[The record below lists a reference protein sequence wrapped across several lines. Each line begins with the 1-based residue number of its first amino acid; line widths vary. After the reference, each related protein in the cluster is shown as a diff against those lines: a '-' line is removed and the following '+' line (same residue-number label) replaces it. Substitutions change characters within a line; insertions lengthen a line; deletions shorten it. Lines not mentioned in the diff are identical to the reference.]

1 MLIIS
6 FIMFAWSIC
15 RQPKTKIEDWPDLK
29 IGSSESAVSVPED
42 INCLLMRQL
51 MPVSLAFAA
60 CGAVLMA
67 VNATSATLC
76 RGDCCDWLTQ
86 FTLATVRSE
95 TSWQWT
101 YTSCVTFL
109 IITFLL
115 LVEKLGHVKHQ
126 RSSDSVHSTLITFG
140 KALETPHEKAIRAWV
155 DNSKAN
161 GGGYRYSYWC
171 RMPLFILLHAPCAAV
186 AALPAAAYILAKKY
200 VR

>member
-1 MLIIS
+1 
-6 FIMFAWSIC
+6 
-15 RQPKTKIEDWPDLK
+15 
-29 IGSSESAVSVPED
+29 
-42 INCLLMRQL
+42 
-51 MPVSLAFAA
+51 
-60 CGAVLMA
+60 MA

-76 RGDCCDWLTQ
+76 GGDCCDWLTQ

-101 YTSCVTFL
+101 YTSFVTFL

-115 LVEKLGHVKHQ
+115 LVERLGHVKHQ
-126 RSSDSVHSTLITFG
+126 KSSDSVHSTLITFG
-140 KALETPHEKAIRAWV
+140 KALETPCERAIRAWV

-200 VR
+200 VRQRTITGISHLVACFDSMPQSTWTSDLLGNVLLISFVKLHFCQWFNGRAARFRTNKYTPTLLLP